1 MIENVLDRLEGID
14 KDRLNEHLIGLLIA
28 AESLGVAC
36 NAFLNQNGT
45 RDALVLQYQDWQ
57 NRIDGFY
64 ERFVK

>member
-14 KDRLNEHLIGLLIA
+14 KDRLNDHLVRLLIV
-28 AESLGVAC
+28 AEALGTEC

-45 RDALVLQYQDWQ
+45 RDALTAKYQDWQ
-57 NRIDGFY
+57 THIDAFY